1 VPYISIVVA
10 APLSPSVEA
19 LLAPIAEVLVVESEQ
34 LRNGA
39 IRRARGEFILSMSAD
54 LEFSDELLG
63 LLTERRLEKG
73 RLYLADLREGSVLH
87 AREGSFPITAE
98 GLRENAAED
107 IAAKDSG
114 IHFGEGW
121 FPAETDPETGEVFRW
136 TGNNAEVIIGTRERG
151 GVIAIELEAGPGVGP
166 LPQLLQV
173 LDGVGVRVAEFRI
186 AGRATLQLW
195 VPPGTRAFRLV
206 APDGGRPLLDDLR
219 ILNLRVFRCDWVC
232 LYNSSPVYRGLMS
245 LRPALTRLLRSGGIG
260 GLAHTVRLLRAAG
273 SDVFGP
279 AIEYW
284 GTGWH
289 RLEESGTERFRWVST
304 DAELVVRIPEV
315 AQDLCLLLEPGPSL
329 NGRPFDLSIRLN
341 AGKTIGKVRVDGLT
355 LVRVPLPLAP
365 STVAALFLSPDQQ
378 GEPLPDDTRVLNFRV
393 LACACEPSARPAPEF
408 HAPAGWTSATVAEK
422 PAGTR
427 WEARLQTERR
437 ELAEIGKPAFLH
449 VNACEFLL
457 MDRERWF
464 DLRGLPE
471 ADFPPEYMH
480 VLFCYAAHFAGA
492 VEEILHD
499 PLLTRTPVARAG
511 IDQDLVWLITQMR
524 RLRTPAIL
532 SLDSWG
538 VK

>member
-19 LLAPIAEVLVVESEQ
+19 RLAPIAEVLVVESEQ
-34 LRNGA
+34 TRNAA
-39 IRRARGEFILSMSAD
+39 IRRARGEFILSTSAD
-54 LEFSDELLG
+54 LEFSDELIG
-63 LLTERRLEKG
+63 LLTGRRLQKG
-73 RLYLADLREGSVLH
+73 RLYRADLRDGDILH
-87 AREGSFPITAE
+87 AREGSFPLTAE
-98 GLRENAAED
+98 GLRANAAED
-107 IAAKDSG
+107 IAAKGSG

-121 FPAETDPETGEVFRW
+121 FPAETDTETGEVFRW
-136 TGNNAEVIIGTRERG
+136 TRNTAEIIVHTPKG
-151 GVIAIELEAGPGVGP
+151 GAIAIELEPGPCVGP
-166 LPQLLQV
+166 LPQVLQV
-173 LDGVGVRVAEFRI
+173 LDESGDPVAEFRI
-186 AGRATLQLW
+186 AGRASLQLW
-195 VPPGTRAFRLV
+195 LPPGTRSFRLV
-206 APDGGRPLLDDLR
+206 AADGGRPLLDDLR
-219 ILNLRVFRCDWVC
+219 ILNFRVFRCDWVC
-232 LYNSSPVYRGLMS
+232 LYNSSPGHQGLMS
-245 LRPALTRLLRSGGIG
+245 LRPTLMRLVRSGGIG
-260 GLAHTVRLLRAAG
+260 GSAHAIRLLRAVG

-279 AIEYW
+279 GIEYW

-289 RLEESGTERFRWVST
+289 RLEESATERFRWVSS

-341 AGKTIGKVRVDGLT
+341 AGKTIGKVRVDRLT

-378 GEPLPDDTRVLNFRV
+378 GEPLPGDTRVLNFRI

-408 HAPAGWTSATVAEK
+408 HPPAAWTSVTVAEK

-427 WEARLQTERR
+427 WEARLQAERR

-457 MDRERWF
+457 MDRELWF
-464 DLRGLPE
+464 DLRGLPD
-471 ADFPPEYMH
+471 ADFPPEYLN

-492 VEEILHD
+492 VEEVLRD
-499 PLLTRTPVARAG
+499 PLRIRRPIARAA